1 MMMTADTRTYQLIQ
15 RLFETKGFVKLEE
28 LTASFRLSDRSIRNL
43 IKEANELLT
52 QAGAMIKT
60 IRGKGYTLLTSD
72 QDAFLL
78 WLHQQKL
85 PARSLVPVMPEE
97 RIRFM
102 MRKLLLQS
110 DYLKIDQLAE
120 ELFISRMTVSSDL
133 KKGRELL
140 ARYGMTLVSKPG
152 FGLKV
157 DGDEL
162 QKRTCYADLL
172 LEEEPALSHITEREQ
187 LHFPDIS
194 LETIRSIVLTNLYQ
208 ESLLIKD
215 IALKNLVIH
224 LAIAIQQTQK
234 KQRIPASTTH
244 TQRPPVLTRIAQK
257 ITHQISDTFHVTL
270 SEDETD
276 YLVMHLLANQ
286 TWKEI
291 DEHQTTE
298 EVRQAVTRFLHHIE
312 KTSGH
317 RFVDDDILRQDLML
331 HMKPLLNRIQYGVS
345 LQNPLL
351 HEIKTSYPYPFD
363 LAVSGLN
370 ALQLVRTPNED
381 EAAYVAL
388 HIAASFERSHL
399 DTSQKKRAIIVC
411 GSGLGTARL
420 LEIKLK
426 AAFQHELEIVEL
438 YSYQDYAF
446 STTLP
451 CDVIITTVPLAPK
464 GKPIIQV
471 NAFFEHHDV
480 QRVSEVIHLLNGHGS
495 PSQELMA
502 FFQERLTLLDVDLSS
517 KEEVLDTLCSRL
529 EAHQL
534 VSSSFRSSVLEREQM
549 SSTYLGKGIAMPHP
563 LITNEGTS
571 CVAIARLTQP
581 IDWQGDQVSLI
592 FLLAIQKD
600 DAACMN
606 QFFEQAVDLLDSPD
620 RLHSLTHAKT
630 FDELMHVL
638 FQ

>member
-1 MMMTADTRTYQLIQ
+1 MMTADPRTYQLIQ

-43 IKEANELLT
+43 IKEANEQLKE
-52 QAGAMIKT
+52 AGAKIKT

-97 RIRFM
+97 RVRFM
-102 MRKLLLQS
+102 MRKLLLQP

-152 FGLKV
+152 FGLKIE
-157 DGDEL
+157 GEEL

-194 LETIRSIVLTNLYQ
+194 LETIRSIVLTNLHQ

-224 LAIAIQQTQK
+224 LAIAIQQTRK
-234 KQRIPASTTH
+234 NQRIPASTTR
-244 TQRPPVLTRIAQK
+244 TQRSPVLMRIAQK
-257 ITHQISDTFHVTL
+257 IIQQVSDTFHVTL

-286 TWKEI
+286 TWKETAQ
-291 DEHQTTE
+291 HQTTV
-298 EVRQAVTRFLHHIE
+298 EVQQAVAVFLQHIE
-312 KTSGH
+312 KMSGQ
-317 RFVDDDILRQDLML
+317 RFAEDNILQQDLML

-351 HEIKTSYPYPFD
+351 HEIKASYPYPFD

-388 HIAASFERSHL
+388 HIAASFERSQL
-399 DTSQKKRAIIVC
+399 DTSQKKKAIIVC

-426 AAFQHELEIVEL
+426 AAFQHELDIVEL
-438 YSYQDYAF
+438 YSYQDYLM
-446 STTLP
+446 STILP
-451 CDVIITTVPLAPK
+451 CDVIITTVPLASK
-464 GKPIIQV
+464 GKPVIQV
-471 NAFFEHHDV
+471 SAFFEHHDV
-480 QRVSEVIHLLNGHGS
+480 QRVNEVIHLLNGHGT
-495 PSQELMA
+495 PSKELMA
-502 FFQERLTLLDVDLSS
+502 FFQERLTLLNADLSS
-517 KEEVLDTLCSRL
+517 KDEVLDTLCSRL
-529 EAHQL
+529 ETYQL

-549 SSTYLGKGIAMPHP
+549 SSTYLGRGIAMPHP

-571 CVAIARLTQP
+571 CVAIAHLKQP
-581 IDWQGDQVSLI
+581 IDWQGNQVSI
-592 FLLAIQKD
+592 VFLLAIHKD

-606 QFFEQAVDLLDSPD
+606 QFFEQAVDLLDNPN
-620 RLHSLTHAKT
+620 RIHSLNQSKT
-630 FDELMHVL
+630 YDELMDAL